1 MWFLFSK
8 CKPHLTRSNYFNFV
22 VQLEYTLVICKFI
35 HTGVRGTKGFT
46 EGEHYWEVVFLEPP
60 CGTSVMIG
68 VGTENVA
75 LHRSN
80 FEYIDLIGKFNKNI
94 ELVCAMCICVFFII
108 NIIGAM
114 VNIMLL
120 K

>member
-1 MWFLFSK
+1 
-8 CKPHLTRSNYFNFV
+8 
-22 VQLEYTLVICKFI
+22 
-35 HTGVRGTKGFT
+35 
-46 EGEHYWEVVFLEPP
+46 
-60 CGTSVMIG
+60 MIG

-94 ELVCAMCICVFFII
+94 ELVFAICICVFFII
-108 NIIGAM
+108 NIIGTCTM

>member
-1 MWFLFSK
+1 MIYPFIA
-8 CKPHLTRSNYFNFV
+8 RYV
-22 VQLEYTLVICKFI
+22 VQIECTLVICQFI
-35 HTGVRGTKGFT
+35 RTGVRGTKGFT

-80 FEYIDLIGKFNKNI
+80 FEYIDLIGKFNKKIKTCVSYVHMCDCNVI
-94 ELVCAMCICVFFII
+94 KLVLRLISPMCC
-108 NIIGAM
+108 
-114 VNIMLL
+114 
-120 K
+120 

>member
-1 MWFLFSK
+1 
-8 CKPHLTRSNYFNFV
+8 
-22 VQLEYTLVICKFI
+22 
-35 HTGVRGTKGFT
+35 
-46 EGEHYWEVVFLEPP
+46 
-60 CGTSVMIG
+60 MIG

-94 ELVCAMCICVFFII
+94 ELVFAICICVFFII
-108 NIIGAM
+108 LNIIGTM

>member
-1 MWFLFSK
+1 
-8 CKPHLTRSNYFNFV
+8 
-22 VQLEYTLVICKFI
+22 
-35 HTGVRGTKGFT
+35 
-46 EGEHYWEVVFLEPP
+46 
-60 CGTSVMIG
+60 MIG

-94 ELVCAMCICVFFII
+94 ELVFAMCICVFFII
-108 NIIGAM
+108 NIIGTM
-114 VNIMLL
+114 VNINMLL

>member
-1 MWFLFSK
+1 
-8 CKPHLTRSNYFNFV
+8 
-22 VQLEYTLVICKFI
+22 
-35 HTGVRGTKGFT
+35 
-46 EGEHYWEVVFLEPP
+46 
-60 CGTSVMIG
+60 MIG

-80 FEYIDLIGKFNKNI
+80 FEYIDLIGKFNKNV

-108 NIIGAM
+108 NIIGTM

>member
-1 MWFLFSK
+1 
-8 CKPHLTRSNYFNFV
+8 
-22 VQLEYTLVICKFI
+22 
-35 HTGVRGTKGFT
+35 
-46 EGEHYWEVVFLEPP
+46 
-60 CGTSVMIG
+60 MIG

-94 ELVCAMCICVFFII
+94 ELVFAMCICVFFII
-108 NIIGAM
+108 NITGTM

>member
-1 MWFLFSK
+1 MIYPFIA
-8 CKPHLTRSNYFNFV
+8 RYV
-22 VQLEYTLVICKFI
+22 VQIECTLVICQFI
-35 HTGVRGTKGFT
+35 RTGVRGTKGFT

-80 FEYIDLIGKFNKNI
+80 FEYIDLIGKFNKKIKTCVSYVHMCDCNVI
-94 ELVCAMCICVFFII
+94 KLVHVLRLISPICC
-108 NIIGAM
+108 
-114 VNIMLL
+114 
-120 K
+120 